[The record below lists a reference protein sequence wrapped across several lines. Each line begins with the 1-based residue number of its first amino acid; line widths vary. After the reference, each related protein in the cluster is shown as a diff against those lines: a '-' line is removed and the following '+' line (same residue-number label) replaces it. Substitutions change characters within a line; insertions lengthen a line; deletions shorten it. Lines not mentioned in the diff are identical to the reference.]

1 MALLLF
7 GQQSNGRLT
16 EMVRSSALPRVHA
29 ICTCRG
35 TGYARDGM
43 PEGLGTRNDRS
54 HRKCAGADGSGAGGS
69 GADGCSGRCTFEAD
83 ASSPVDYVSC
93 VLELV
98 NDRVAVVGPQTNRL
112 SAPAS

>member
-16 EMVRSSALPRVHA
+16 ETVRSSALPRVHA

-43 PEGLGTRNDRS
+43 PEGFRNEKRSISSEVRQRGWLRRRRMLGPVHFR
-54 HRKCAGADGSGAGGS
+54 
-69 GADGCSGRCTFEAD
+69 GRCII
-83 ASSPVDYVSC
+83 S
-93 VLELV
+93 
-98 NDRVAVVGPQTNRL
+98 R
-112 SAPAS
+112 